1 MSVQAQTVAG
11 KDGRLDSWKAIADY
25 LGRDVRSVQR
35 WESERGLPVHRIP
48 GSRSGGV
55 FAYTAE
61 IEAWLHGRS
70 GGRDVHPQADP
81 RLAASSPVEQPTAA
95 ENVEPSPTAPE
106 PEPASRTKPILAS
119 VIAGLLAVALV
130 GSYVVVAKHPKAAAS
145 GPLQSRPMLA
155 ILPFANLSGDPS
167 QDYFA
172 DGLTEELIT
181 QVGRL
186 DPAEL
191 GVIARTSSMKYKHT
205 NKDVAEIGR
214 DLKVDYVLEGSVR
227 REKGV
232 ARITAQLIQ
241 VQDQSHL
248 WAQSYQQSMEHVLD
262 VQREV
267 AAAVADKI
275 RVRLLAPQQ
284 AEHEDR
290 HEDAGTLP
298 QAYDN
303 YLEGLYFSNQR
314 SLQGLSEAA
323 NFFTRA
329 VEIDPN
335 YAAAY
340 AGLAQCYTLLV
351 LYGVDNPE
359 ELEHRARA
367 AAAKAV
373 ALDDSSAQAHVILA
387 GTKVLFDFDW
397 AGAESQFQR
406 ALTLNPN
413 DALAHHWYANLYL
426 APEGRFQEAIAEMEV
441 AQQLDP
447 LSLIINTDLGYAY
460 YLAGDDDAALTQFR
474 KVLNMDPQF
483 VPAHFDLSM
492 LYVKHRKYDLAVREF
507 ALDLEQSGEGKQVPL
522 IQQAYSR
529 NGYAGVEQLV
539 VSSNDRLGGDLR
551 PSAITLAHA
560 NLFLGNTQRA
570 LSLLE
575 SACVKHE
582 PGITYLK
589 VDPSWSELRSNPQ
602 FQAIERRI
610 GLLN

>member
-359 ELEHRARA
+359 ELEHRAKA

-373 ALDDSSAQAHVILA
+373 SLDDSSAQAHVILA

>member
-81 RLAASSPVEQPTAA
+81 RPAASSPVEQPTAA

-359 ELEHRARA
+359 ELEHRAKA

>member
-373 ALDDSSAQAHVILA
+373 SLDDSSAQAHVILA

>member
-81 RLAASSPVEQPTAA
+81 RLAASSPVEQPAAA
-95 ENVEPSPTAPE
+95 ENVEPSPTTPE
-106 PEPASRTKPILAS
+106 PKPASRTKPILAS

-359 ELEHRARA
+359 ELEHRAKA

-373 ALDDSSAQAHVILA
+373 SLDDSSAQAHVILA